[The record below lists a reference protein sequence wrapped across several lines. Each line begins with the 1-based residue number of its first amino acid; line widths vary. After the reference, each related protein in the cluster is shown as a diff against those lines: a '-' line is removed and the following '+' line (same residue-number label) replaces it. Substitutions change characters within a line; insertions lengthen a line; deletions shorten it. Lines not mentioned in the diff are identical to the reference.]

1 MFNNLVYLYTI
12 IATVLKIWNPYNC
25 MDNISWIWVIA
36 PFWIAVLGPWVFKAL
51 FKTLLSRQVMNIHN
65 MHEINF
71 GIKKKFFLEIADE
84 NILLDIRGHK
94 LSGYPSEHRT
104 TTIHVIRDIVNRKA
118 LLNLANSLCRKK
130 NKSKRC

>member
-1 MFNNLVYLYTI
+1 
-12 IATVLKIWNPYNC
+12 
-25 MDNISWIWVIA
+25 
-36 PFWIAVLGPWVFKAL
+36 
-51 FKTLLSRQVMNIHN
+51 
-65 MHEINF
+65 MHEIDF
-71 GIKKKFFLEIADE
+71 GMKKKFFIEITDE
-84 NILLDIRGHK
+84 YIDLDIRRRK